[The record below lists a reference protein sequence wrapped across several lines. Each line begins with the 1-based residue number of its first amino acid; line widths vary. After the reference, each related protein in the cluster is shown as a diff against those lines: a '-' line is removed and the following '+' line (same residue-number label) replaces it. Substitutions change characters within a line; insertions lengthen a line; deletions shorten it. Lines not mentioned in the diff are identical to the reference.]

1 MDLCRTYMSYCFYRF
16 YDFFCGYFLM
26 YRPSHNNL
34 FQIMQQDIIKNLIGV
49 IFNQWKHLEQKH

>member
-1 MDLCRTYMSYCFYRF
+1 
-16 YDFFCGYFLM
+16 M